1 MKNNLDELNDDELY
15 ASYEAYK
22 ALIEAGLSKDQA
34 MSRTGLTAQIVKDFE
49 SEEEELD
56 LKSDFKE
63 VWDEEDDTEWSK
75 DSGFKD
81 DDDSWENDEYSDDY
95 SDDSGDDYGYDEEKY

>member
-49 SEEEELD
+49 SEEEEMD
-56 LKSDFKE
+56 IKSDFKE
-63 VWDEEDDTEWSK
+63 VWDEEDDTEWSE
-75 DSGFKD
+75 DSAFKD